1 MPFTKVKGKKYWRN
15 LDRKEKL
22 TNLRFVKPTRLED
35 GRIRIKLNKLKLL
48 STENNLAQTSKVVP
62 ANATNADVI
71 KVEDEMVLE
80 ALGNSAKVYKRSAG
94 GIESRESQFVA
105 GSFLQV
111 HGNSAITRQSDRS
124 MNLNGRYKIEGEDD
138 DLSVNEP
145 EFEELLPSHVST
157 DATLGSTFATQLQNT
172 KYHQNVMESQ
182 ARELNLNAAI
192 PSDLSSFFKE
202 NGGDGIHQLAQK
214 LGTST
219 STVYKVA
226 KRKAEQSNPS
236 DLLIPTKRQKRSDAL
251 PDSLV
256 AVIKAFAHADE
267 IAQSTG
273 NKAKKVSKT
282 GKDEESH
289 ATHYFVCREL
299 CLVSF
304 N

>member
-22 TNLRFVKPTRLED
+22 QNLHFIKPTQLED
-35 GRIRIKLNKLKLL
+35 GSIRFFLNKLKLL
-48 STENNLAQTSKVVP
+48 PIKKNLTQTSKVVP

-71 KVEDEMVLE
+71 KIEDDMVVE

-94 GIESRESQFVA
+94 GIESSESQFVD

-157 DATLGSTFATQLQNT
+157 DATLGSTLAAQLQNT
-172 KYHQNVMESQ
+172 KYHQNVTECQ

-192 PSDLSSFFKE
+192 PSDLSSFFKG

-219 STVYKVA
+219 KTVYKVA
-226 KRKAEQSNPS
+226 KRKAEQFNPA

-273 NKAKKVSKT
+273 NKAKVSKT